1 MNYLCLKLTHTVILI
16 DSKYAIQAR
25 GKLELPKTTSQVS
38 EVIQTFKQQDVLQW
52 IQGHSVITG
61 NEKAD
66 AQTNKAILTT
76 HTTDKEIV
84 SKPQSK
90 GFSK

>member
-1 MNYLCLKLTHTVILI
+1 MFYCG
-16 DSKYAIQAR
+16 SKA
-25 GKLELPKTTSQVS
+25 T
-38 EVIQTFKQQDVLQW
+38 
-52 IQGHSVITG
+52 VITG

-76 HTTDKEIV
+76 QTTDKEIV